1 MISTE
6 DLWDRCV
13 ERWMLG
19 KNKILEKEKK
29 IKVSNPEKGYLRE
42 TGKDE
47 RGILVSETVKG
58 RMLHSGVFLH
68 PQQSSAQRIFCY
80 FVSVS
85 PPRVLPSQS
94 FSYKKKGEVLLIS
107 FWLQF
112 GGSYINP
119 PFSSPYPCPPCM

>member
-1 MISTE
+1 M
-6 DLWDRCV
+6 C
-13 ERWMLG
+13 G
-19 KNKILEKEKK
+19 KVDVGEEQNTGKGEK
-29 IKVSNPEKGYLRE
+29 IKASNREKGYLRE

-68 PQQSSAQRIFCY
+68 PQQSSAQWIFYY

-85 PPRVLPSQS
+85 PPRALPSKS